1 MALTKLQR
9 EICRLLAEHRIASGE
24 GVFHDAVEAL
34 AATWDA
40 DRRVLLEHGFSLQVR
55 RERPTFIETEVT
67 RGDERT
73 ILQWVHDSAY
83 RFFPLVEREPFGL
96 TLHPFDLATNKVLA
110 LVGRVEVRDF
120 VDVLESSE
128 KIQPLGYLA
137 WAASGKDP
145 GFNPVSILEHA
156 ARSVRY
162 SADEVRSL
170 DFGGLPPDAA
180 ELGRRWRI
188 YLEEA
193 RRVVEALPA
202 ETAGRCVLRRDGL
215 LYREAT
221 NRLPSDLAEGG
232 LVFHQGSIRGA
243 LPDLMANGG

>member
-1 MALTKLQR
+1 M
-9 EICRLLAEHRIASGE
+9 
-24 GVFHDAVEAL
+24 
-34 AATWDA
+34 
-40 DRRVLLEHGFSLQVR
+40 
-55 RERPTFIETEVT
+55 
-67 RGDERT
+67 
-73 ILQWVHDSAY
+73 
-83 RFFPLVEREPFGL
+83 
-96 TLHPFDLATNKVLA
+96 
-110 LVGRVEVRDF
+110 GRVEVRDF